1 LMTEGPC
8 GFLDGREWPYDFS
21 PAIAPLT
28 GLFAGAANDPA
39 MLSVARCYPSR
50 QSGPIAVPSMNG
62 FTNNNVP
69 IDWVPN
75 AAFVQFSASNGVVS
89 NPVHSGIA
97 ALSIG
102 SPDNQPP
109 IAELSQS
116 FADVA
121 GANYAATFFYEGV
134 APVVTPGDPN
144 ASFAFFIGGA
154 GISTFGIPTNGFQTF
169 TFGFTGTGMDT
180 VEVRAATNV
189 GEWILDDVSITGPGV
204 PEPSTWAMMLLGFA
218 GLGFLT
224 YRWTKKNTAALVA
237 V

>member
-1 LMTEGPC
+1 MSKLLM
-8 GFLDGREWPYDFS
+8 GFLRS
-21 PAIAPLT
+21 SLNRLAPTSLAAT
-28 GLFAGAANDPA
+28 LLLSGVALLVAAFVPPKANAANLILNGGFEDG
-39 MLSVARCYPSR
+39 V
-50 QSGPIAVPSMNG
+50 QTVTMNG
-62 FTNNNVP
+62 FTNHNVP

-102 SPDNQPP
+102 SPDNELP
-109 IAELSQS
+109 IAELSQT

-154 GISTFGIPTNGFQTF
+154 GISTLGIPTNGFQTF

-180 VEVRAATNV
+180 VDVRASTNA
-189 GEWILDDVSITGPGV
+189 GEWILDDVSVIGPGV
-204 PEPSTWAMMLLGFA
+204 PELATWAMLLLGFV
-218 GLGFLT
+218 GLGFAFRKT
-224 YRWTKKNTAALVA
+224 RRKVMMA
-237 V
+237 

>member
-1 LMTEGPC
+1 MRKLRME
-8 GFLDGREWPYDFS
+8 FLRS
-21 PAIAPLT
+21 SLNRLAPTSLAAT
-28 GLFAGAANDPA
+28 LFLSGVALLVAAFVPPKANAANLILNGGFEDGVQ
-39 MLSVARCYPSR
+39 SVT
-50 QSGPIAVPSMNG
+50 MNG

-102 SPDNQPP
+102 SPDNQLPT
-109 IAELSQS
+109 AELSQT

-121 GANYAATFFYEGV
+121 GASYTATFFYEGV

-180 VEVRAATNV
+180 VDVRASTNA
-189 GEWILDDVSITGPGV
+189 GEWILDDVSVIGPGV
-204 PEPSTWAMMLLGFA
+204 PEPATWAMMLIGFA
-218 GLGFLT
+218 GLGFAF
-224 YRWTKKNTAALVA
+224 RRKMSMA
-237 V
+237 